1 MHRHLDFRAPL
12 VEFSARLVS
21 RPALEDLRL
30 QPMSEFVGVGHT
42 FYPHAKKMFATEIT
56 KRHDGIVAARVEGLT
71 PEERRTM
78 RSKLQAAVGDTS
90 VDLHDD
96 VDEYEHD
103 DEEEEIDHDEAML

>member
-1 MHRHLDFRAPL
+1 
-12 VEFSARLVS
+12 
-21 RPALEDLRL
+21 
-30 QPMSEFVGVGHT
+30 MSEFVGVGHT